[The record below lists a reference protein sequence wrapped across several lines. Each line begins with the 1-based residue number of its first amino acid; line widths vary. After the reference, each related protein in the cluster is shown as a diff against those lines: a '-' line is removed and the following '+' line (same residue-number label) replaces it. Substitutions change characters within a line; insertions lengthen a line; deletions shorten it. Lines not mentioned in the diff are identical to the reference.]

1 MWNSGREA
9 LGRRAGDGDEPE
21 RLRGPR
27 RPCHRGWVSPGQRS
41 EVRERQAPRLRFWT
55 IPGARAPIFEKVLS
69 SPLATESQA
78 LRPSA

>member
-1 MWNSGREA
+1 MWSGGREA
-9 LGRRAGDGDEPE
+9 QGRRAGDVDEPG

-27 RPCHRGWVSPGQRS
+27 RPCHSGWVSPGHRS
-41 EVRERQAPRLRFWT
+41 EVRKRQAPRLRFWT